1 MVDTCAVFERRVRR
15 DVCGD
20 DAVKGK
26 RQSRSRA
33 NCVNQIDSF
42 ATVFAISN
50 NRRRS
55 YEDLKA
61 KGVNFQ
67 SAPDTA
73 LWGRFATFDDPDD
86 NGWVLASEVAEA

>member
-20 DAVKGK
+20 DGVKGK

-33 NCVNQIDSF
+33 NRVNQIDSF

-50 NRRRS
+50 
-55 YEDLKA
+55 
-61 KGVNFQ
+61 
-67 SAPDTA
+67 
-73 LWGRFATFDDPDD
+73 DDPDG